1 MGEIWTSFT
10 NIFASAIEVLHNLIA
25 QVPFLESGAW
35 GWAIIALTLIV
46 RILLLPLAAK
56 QFTSMRKMQEI
67 QPRAKK
73 IQEKYKVDRSLMKSD
88 PEKYREMSAKKNEK
102 LQELYREEG
111 VNPAAGCLPLLAQ
124 GPIFFAL
131 FRVLRTPPPSIAAL
145 SDADFYFFTPG
156 PEGLG
161 ETASAAGIA
170 GIALLVMVAGSMFV
184 SQKQM
189 MSRNTM
195 GQGDMQATQQK
206 VMLYAMPVMMGVF
219 GFNLPIG
226 VLLYWVTTNVWTMG
240 QQWFITRRVA
250 EETGSV
256 VPATASPGRAR
267 AVDATGSTDS
277 SAGTAGNTRR
287 ATRATDPT
295 DDAPSRGSKN
305 GRPSSNGSGP
315 APADGDTGS
324 RRSRLPGRSRRRDT

>member
-1 MGEIWTSFT
+1 MGEIWTGFT
-10 NIFASAIEVLHNLIA
+10 NIFARGIEVLHDLIA
-25 QVPFLESGAW
+25 QVGFLEAAAW
-35 GWAIIALTLIV
+35 GWAIIALTLVV

-56 QFTSMRKMQEI
+56 QFTSMRRMQELQPQVKQI
-67 QPRAKK
+67 QA
-73 IQEKYKVDRSLMKSD
+73 KYKVDRSLMKSD
-88 PEKYREMSAKKNEK
+88 PDKYRELSSKKNEK

-131 FRVLRTPPPSIAAL
+131 FQVLRDPPDFIAAL
-145 SDADFYFFTPG
+145 SDADFYLFTPG

-170 GIALLVMVAGSMFV
+170 GISLLVLVAASMFV

-189 MSRNTM
+189 MSRNAASP
-195 GQGDMQATQQK
+195 GSGGDAQATQQK

-240 QQWFITRRVA
+240 QQWFITRRVD
-250 EETGSV
+250 EETDAGPGGRGPGGSSPEPDDRPPRF
-256 VPATASPGRAR
+256 PAGNRS
-267 AVDATGSTDS
+267 VDATGPSTT
-277 SAGTAGNTRR
+277 GTAGNTRR
-287 ATRATDPT
+287 ASTPSDP
-295 DDAPSRGSKN
+295 A
-305 GRPSSNGSGP
+305 SNGSP
-315 APADGDTGS
+315 PPKRS
-324 RRSRLPGRSRRRDT
+324 SRLPGRSPRRES